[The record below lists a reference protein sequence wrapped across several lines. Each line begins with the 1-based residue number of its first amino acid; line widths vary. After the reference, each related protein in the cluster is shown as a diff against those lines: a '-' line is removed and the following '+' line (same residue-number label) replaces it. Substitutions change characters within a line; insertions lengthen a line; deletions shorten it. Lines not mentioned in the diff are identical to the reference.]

1 MDTFKKSN
9 HGVTQ
14 CFSTKQH
21 VHTPTTTAS
30 VILLRAVTGSP
41 IVTVLSIMIK
51 PQVLL
56 NFTLIQ
62 CFRFL

>member
-1 MDTFKKSN
+1 MDPFKKSN

-30 VILLRAVTGSP
+30 VILLRAVT
-41 IVTVLSIMIK
+41 VLSIIIK

-56 NFTLIQ
+56 NFTLMQ
-62 CFRFL
+62 CFNFLCKAL